1 MRVTFATLI
10 CCLLLEAQ
18 EGPRRLSLRSAVEMA
33 LAPAGNARVQ
43 LAREAVKQAQA
54 RSAQSRAALLPDL
67 SSTLAQQNL
76 TRNLAALGVRLD
88 LAVPGFRFPEHVGPF
103 NVFDARASVTQ
114 NILDAGSI
122 RRFQASRLNV
132 GQARSESENAGDQ
145 VASQVAR
152 AYLAAQRA
160 EALVETSKAS
170 VVLAEA
176 LEKLAERQK
185 EFGAGLAI
193 EVTRAR
199 VELANAR
206 QQLIAIANERHRARL
221 QLLKLIGMKLD
232 SEIVLTDTLSHAP
245 VEALTL
251 KQALDAAHGS
261 RADIKAQRLRAAA
274 AELQSSAVKLE
285 RLPSLA
291 GFADYGSIGA
301 GINRAS
307 PTRTY
312 GIALRV
318 PVYDGGRR
326 DARRAESLSQLRQER
341 IRAADLEEQAALE
354 VRLALDALD
363 SSDNEVKVSQEG
375 VRLAEEELAQ
385 ARRRYEGGVANSLE
399 VTGAQTRL
407 ERARGNRVNA
417 LFAYNLARIDLGSAM
432 GAVSRYLP

>member
-1 MRVTFATLI
+1 MRVTFAMLGW
-10 CCLLLEAQ
+10 CLLLEAQ
-18 EGPRRLSLRSAVEMA
+18 EGRARLSLRSAVEMA
-33 LAPAGNARVQ
+33 LAPEGNARVQ
-43 LAREAVKQAQA
+43 LAREAVRQAQA

-67 SSTLAQQNL
+67 SSTLSQQNL
-76 TRNLAALGVRLD
+76 TRNLSALGVRFNLPI
-88 LAVPGFRFPEHVGPF
+88 PGFRFPEHVGPF

-122 RRFQASRLNV
+122 RRFQASRLSV
-132 GQARSESENAGDQ
+132 EQARSESENTGDQ
-145 VASQVAR
+145 TASQVAR

-160 EALVETSKAS
+160 DALVETAGSN
-170 VVLAEA
+170 VELAEA
-176 LEKLAERQK
+176 LAKLAERQK
-185 EFGAGLAI
+185 ELGAGLTI

-206 QQLIAIANERHRARL
+206 QQLIALRNERHRARL

-232 SEIVLTDTLSHAP
+232 SEVVLTDALSYAP
-245 VEALTL
+245 VEPLTL

-261 RADIKAQRLRAAA
+261 RADIKAQRQRAAA
-274 AELQSSAVKLE
+274 AQLQYSAVKLE

-291 GFADYGSIGA
+291 GFADYGSIGSSVNHA
-301 GINRAS
+301 F
-307 PTRTY
+307 PTRGY
-312 GIALRV
+312 GLALRV

-326 DARRAESLSQLRQER
+326 DARRAESLSQLKQER
-341 IRAADLEEQAALE
+341 IRAGDLEEQAALE
-354 VRLALDALD
+354 VRLALDALE
-363 SSDNEVKVSQEG
+363 SSDNEVKVSEEG

-417 LFAYNLARIDLGSAM
+417 LFAYNSARIDLGSAM